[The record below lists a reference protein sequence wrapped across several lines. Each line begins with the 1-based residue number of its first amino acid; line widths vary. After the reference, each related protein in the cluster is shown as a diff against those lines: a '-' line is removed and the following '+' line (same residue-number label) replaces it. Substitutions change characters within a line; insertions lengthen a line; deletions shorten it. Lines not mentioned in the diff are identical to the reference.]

1 VRIDALEKIVEVF
14 DRADIP
20 LHIVDLAPFAFVRG
34 LREHIPD
41 GILACL
47 GVRET
52 TIALVTAG
60 RVSDYRVI
68 PASPAA
74 TVQET
79 ARMLLRESA
88 SLQREAHTGGPSLTL
103 IGPGVTP
110 ELLDILRPGTRRVEI
125 PRFTLD
131 HREVEPEYL
140 PAVALALR
148 AAMPAKQREFNF
160 RRGRYALKNEWSTL
174 KREMIAAA
182 SILLLSILI
191 LAGTGYLNYAHKA
204 ARAEQLQQQ
213 MVKAFRETFP
223 GAAPMVDI
231 PLQMRSKITELRQQA
246 WQIGSGPQ
254 GSVLRVLQEI
264 SSSIPAEVTLDI
276 RDMNFSAESVRLE
289 GVSTSFEAINQIARS
304 LEQSPL
310 FAQAQIADA
319 KMSLDGTR
327 VDFRLNLSFAKPG

>member
-1 VRIDALEKIVEVF
+1 VI
-14 DRADIP
+14 
-20 LHIVDLAPFAFVRG
+20 
-34 LREHIPD
+34 
-41 GILACL
+41 
-47 GVRET
+47 
-52 TIALVTAG
+52 
-60 RVSDYRVI
+60 DYRVI
-68 PASPAA
+68 PVSPAA
-74 TVQET
+74 TVQDT
-79 ARMLLRESA
+79 VRMLLRESA
-88 SLQREAHTGGPSLTL
+88 SLQHEAHRGGPSLTL
-103 IGPGVTP
+103 IGPGVTQ
-110 ELLDILRPGTRRVEI
+110 ELVDILRQSTQTVEI

-148 AAMPAKQREFNF
+148 AAMPTKQREFNF

-182 SILLLSILI
+182 SVLLVSVLI
-191 LAGTGYLNYAHKA
+191 VAGTGYLNYAHNAK
-204 ARAEQLQQQ
+204 RAEQLQQQ
-213 MVKAFRETFP
+213 MVEAFRETFP

-231 PLQMRSKITELRQQA
+231 PLQMRSKINELRQQA
-246 WQIGSGPQ
+246 LQIGSGPQ
-254 GSVLRVLQEI
+254 GSALRVLQAI

-276 RDMNFSAESVRLE
+276 RDMNFSPESVRLE

-310 FAQAQIADA
+310 FDQAQIADA

>member
-1 VRIDALEKIVEVF
+1 
-14 DRADIP
+14 
-20 LHIVDLAPFAFVRG
+20 
-34 LREHIPD
+34 
-41 GILACL
+41 
-47 GVRET
+47 
-52 TIALVTAG
+52 
-60 RVSDYRVI
+60 
-68 PASPAA
+68 
-74 TVQET
+74 
-79 ARMLLRESA
+79 
-88 SLQREAHTGGPSLTL
+88 
-103 IGPGVTP
+103 
-110 ELLDILRPGTRRVEI
+110 
-125 PRFTLD
+125 
-131 HREVEPEYL
+131 
-140 PAVALALR
+140 
-148 AAMPAKQREFNF
+148 MPAKQREFNF

-191 LAGTGYLNYAHKA
+191 VAGTGYLNYAHKA

-254 GSVLRVLQEI
+254 GSALRVLQEI